1 MCFQSRERKRAV
13 PGDWT
18 CPYYHCSP
26 GSPGRSYLVTVRG
39 ISFLFRT
46 TITVKLFFGPDTF
59 NALVTSS
66 GVVRPA

>member
-1 MCFQSRERKRAV
+1 MA
-13 PGDWT
+13 PA
-18 CPYYHCSP
+18 
-26 GSPGRSYLVTVRG
+26 RSYLVTVRG

-46 TITVKLFFGPDTF
+46 TITVKLLFGPDTF